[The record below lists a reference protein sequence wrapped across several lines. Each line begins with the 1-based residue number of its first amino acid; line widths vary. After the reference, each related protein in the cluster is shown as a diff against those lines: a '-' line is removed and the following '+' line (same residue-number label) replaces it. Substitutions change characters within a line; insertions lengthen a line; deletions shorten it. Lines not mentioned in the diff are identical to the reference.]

1 MSVADWLV
9 RLQEEL
15 EEGNSAV
22 CLVTSGDI
30 DAAYI
35 NLNVTVNSWY
45 LERKDDG
52 KIKFMRFC
60 RKKGQIMMCTT

>member
-9 RLQEEL
+9 RLQGEL

-22 CLVTSGDI
+22 CLVTSEDI

-35 NLNVTVNSWY
+35 NLNVTVNCRY

-52 KIKFMRFC
+52 KIKSM
-60 RKKGQIMMCTT
+60 